1 LEQAPVWKPPI
12 EILVKKMNTSVLKS
26 PRDGSLL
33 TFEIRARRKD
43 EIEFDLAVKTPRF
56 AGVVSASTFMVQSP
70 ADLFREMADEWTGWK
85 EEKTWSDLER
95 SVTIVAT
102 SDHTGHFSLHIVL
115 DGQDG
120 DSHLRVRLEF
130 EAGQLQS
137 IASEVAGLFQ
147 DNATD

>member
-1 LEQAPVWKPPI
+1 
-12 EILVKKMNTSVLKS
+12 MNTLVLKS

-33 TFEIRARRKD
+33 TFEIRARRRD
-43 EIEFDLAVKTPRF
+43 EIEFDLVVKTPRF

-95 SVTIVAT
+95 NVTIAAT
-102 SDHTGHFSLHIVL
+102 SDSTGHVSLHIVL

-120 DSHLRVRLEF
+120 DSLLRVRLEF

-137 IASEVAGLFQ
+137 IASEIASLFQ
-147 DNATD
+147 DGAAD